1 LTLVSKNF
9 SRRKGRSILSSI
21 GLILAIAVIV
31 STFTV
36 SRSMEVQVGDELEK
50 YGPNIVVTPRAS
62 SIMIPY
68 GNIVVGNTTI
78 PEDSVS
84 RIYQIPNK
92 ANLRVVS
99 PKLYGQV
106 EYGNS
111 SLLLVGMVSDREIE
125 LRKWWNISGAMPQN
139 DTNEVLVG
147 ASLAESLSLSTD
159 SSIRLMSAS
168 FSVVGLIGDTGSV
181 DDYSMFIPLHV
192 AQRLLGLNNS
202 VSLVD
207 VGALCKDCPV
217 ETIAQQIMDTVP
229 GVKATPVKQAVQ
241 TRMAAVEQTASFSLL
256 LATIVLVVGCA
267 GVMNTM
273 LASVNERIKEIG
285 IFMSLGADKGHL
297 WKMFSIESAI
307 LGLVG
312 GLVGTILGLLSAGLL
327 GSFFIGVH
335 IDLAEIPLYL
345 IPSAI
350 ALSILT
356 CLAAS
361 LYPTWRASRIDPVKA
376 LKTV

>member
-1 LTLVSKNF
+1 LVSKNF

-31 STFTV
+31 STFTI
-36 SRSMEVQVGDELEK
+36 SRSMEVQVGDEIEK

-62 SIMIPY
+62 SISIPY
-68 GNIVVGNTTI
+68 GNVVVGNTTI

-92 ANLRVVS
+92 ANLRVLS

-106 EYGNS
+106 EYGNNS
-111 SLLLVGMVSDREIE
+111 ILLVGMISNSEIE
-125 LRKWWNISGAMPQN
+125 LKKWWNITGAMPQN
-139 DTNEVLVG
+139 DTNEALVG
-147 ASLAESLSLSTD
+147 ASLATSLGLSTD
-159 SSIRLMSAS
+159 SSIRLMSTS
-168 FSVVGLIGDTGSV
+168 FSIVGLIGDTGSV

-207 VGALCKDCPV
+207 VGALCKNCPV
-217 ETIAQQIMDTVP
+217 EIISQQIMDIVP
-229 GVKATPVKQAVQ
+229 GVKASPVKQAVQ
-241 TRMAAVEQTASFSLL
+241 TRMAAAEQTASFSLL
-256 LATIVLVVGCA
+256 LAIIVLVVGCA

-285 IFMSLGADKGHL
+285 IFMSLGADNRHL
-297 WKMFSIESAI
+297 WKMFSLESTI
-307 LGLVG
+307 LGLIG
-312 GLVGTILGLLSAGLL
+312 GLVGTLLGLLSAELL

-335 IDLAEIPLYL
+335 ISLAEIPLYI

-361 LYPTWRASRIDPVKA
+361 LYPTWRASKIDPVKA
-376 LKTV
+376 LKMV

>member
-1 LTLVSKNF
+1 LVSRNF

-36 SRSMEVQVGDELEK
+36 SRSMEVQVGDEIEK

-62 SIMIPY
+62 SISIPY
-68 GNIVVGNTTI
+68 GNVVVGDTTI

-92 ANLRVVS
+92 ANLRVLS

-106 EYGNS
+106 EYGNNS
-111 SLLLVGMVSDREIE
+111 ILIVGMISNSEIE
-125 LRKWWNISGAMPQN
+125 LKKWWNITGAMPQN
-139 DTNEVLVG
+139 DTNEALVG
-147 ASLAESLSLSTD
+147 ASLAASLGLSTD
-159 SSIRLMSAS
+159 SSVRLMSVS

-217 ETIAQQIMDTVP
+217 EIISQQIMDNVP
-229 GVKATPVKQAVQ
+229 GVKASPVKQAVQ
-241 TRMAAVEQTASFSLL
+241 TRMTAVEQTASFSLL
-256 LATIVLVVGCA
+256 LAAIVLVVGCA

-273 LASVNERIKEIG
+273 LASVNERMKEIG
-285 IFMSLGADKGHL
+285 IFMSLGADHGHL
-297 WKMFSIESAI
+297 WKMFSLESTI
-307 LGLVG
+307 LGLIG
-312 GLVGTILGLLSAGLL
+312 GAVGTLLGLLSAELL
-327 GSFFIGVH
+327 GSFFIGVR
-335 IDLAEIPLYL
+335 ISLAEIPLYI